1 MSYHELIGKYVNDR
15 DETIVSQ
22 LGQLLK
28 TKELALVDFIVS
40 IGDHLQSTELSKRSI
55 ALTLGA
61 NVLEHLPST
70 FLESNE
76 IHHLIVFLSAKMSD
90 HHILVQPSV
99 QLFRILAKQAAI
111 CDDDCLLIIKAIFS
125 DVYVQSFPQ
134 ASRYNVYVIFLHFL
148 LYRLDVVQ
156 QVGSDFVCNF
166 IQAMDGE
173 RDPRNLVLC
182 FQCLQCM
189 TKHLEIEPYKEE
201 LFEVVACYFPMEYKP
216 KATNNENEETITH
229 EQLVLSLRNV
239 LTSTG
244 KFAQYCIP
252 MLLEKLDSD
261 IPSARVAAMDLF
273 IHCINEYDARDMSS
287 YLVPLW
293 NLLSKQALCAE
304 NQEVEIYAL
313 QAITTLMQLIGKT
326 AQNDETEISTK
337 KFVDRAIRECDKFLK
352 EFDLQLVWPATKV
365 LQAVARANSTCSSL
379 IWSIILP
386 LLIKQFNNLE
396 QARFTFTSIPSISF
410 IYPLLD
416 IRTIIKLPTD
426 VGDELWIAISTN
438 FELFPSQCLSLTS
451 NLLQI
456 NTMPGQA
463 LEDNLTKFIL
473 HENIN
478 DELKIKLASVLKTIA
493 SSAVFDRLCTIL
505 LTNLINSWT
514 ASKTVPSNLTL
525 ECCVDLCYNSERC
538 QERLERFFFP
548 SQQFIR
554 LLPNLFK
561 YLSHSYIL
569 TNLFTPLF
577 DLLLSSVAHD
587 NYTKT
592 FCSKC
597 GSIANESCKAFV
609 QNFYET
615 NLFEDSIWQSDK
627 QSNLLIGIYF
637 LGNLK
642 RKVFESELELI
653 FNKINGKLIEKILDQ
668 SSNEMISIYCYFYGN
683 LINKLSS
690 INEIL
695 EQIQSM
701 LKSCET
707 SLDEKHI
714 RLWTIIVK
722 ALILYRPSFIEQ
734 YIPTLITWMQEK
746 NEIGDIACKSLKT
759 LTNFDEQ
766 ILLLSS
772 EADCIVHPMVK
783 QLIFMNIFSQM
794 KPLLA
799 NNELLPSQINILVDL
814 LSNVPNAIIH
824 DEIVLLFPILIRAL
838 TSSNESVWP
847 SSLNSICDLIKSDP
861 NTVVDHIDTLFS
873 RLPTLATYKKDM
885 SIRIT
890 SLKCLKYL
898 TKLPI
903 HHIQPYRRHIMH
915 VLKTCVDDHKRL
927 IMSEDNKGV
936 FNLDDDTEPVDL
948 NHHELNGD
956 TDNDNTTNTLNND
969 WIDELR
975 AAIEKGCDLGTIRSI
990 GKCRPLK
997 GDLRLRVWKTCLDIN
1012 ESNTEYDYSDGD
1024 IVDLPEQNIIRD
1036 DISRLANNFIDTL
1049 QINQNMITLK
1059 TTDIEAVIMY
1069 YCKTFNETYEKG
1081 NGWIEI
1087 FKPLIT
1093 LEYKNRAELYALFA
1107 SIRNRYVPR
1116 DCEADGMPYHLFRLL
1131 LLYHDPELCSFL
1143 DTRKITPDL
1152 YAHIWIRSLY
1162 AGSCQLN
1169 ITLPLWDGYFQ
1180 HADQFFAFF
1189 LALVLLMFAKEQLLT
1204 MAGKEK
1210 NEIISYLSKAPS
1222 NLSMDDLDDFCSLAN
1237 HYASN
1242 TPQSFR
1248 KEFYSCLFSET
1259 DRSFSQK
1266 AYSIYQALCLPVS
1279 VQELLQA
1286 NQLGGT
1292 AGVRYFIIDCRPA
1305 EQYNSK
1311 HLYTAFHLDANLLLE
1326 DPKEFAGTVDAL
1338 LAAQR
1343 HAIDAGSAAGGE
1355 HLCFIGSGHEE
1366 EDKYVRMVVAYF
1378 LRRNTKY
1385 VSIASGGYEILA
1397 KEIEDPSMLIQP
1409 QQHRI
1414 STVVHDSMT
1423 MGSALKNNIAEKFPA
1438 INTQTVSLINMISS
1452 AVKTKS
1458 MEVKD
1463 KVKDYINHTSSND
1476 SSHSMPKH
1484 VSQQDKVTK
1493 LYRQNQTSVFSLDED
1508 DEDDQ
1513 ATSTQQRDTP
1523 ELVDIESWFLRTD
1536 LLYKYEC
1543 EHFDENEKAHSSLLL
1558 VSATHLY
1565 ILRKLPDHKTMAN
1578 LVSRRPLNIVS
1589 KITSKKHAPEII
1601 TFRYAASHSEEA
1613 ESEKAIKLNSKNT
1626 KTKTSIDC
1634 DRVYL
1639 PDAGDA
1645 VKNIKLL
1652 IMKALNMYETGNDT

>member
-396 QARFTFTSIPSISF
+396 QARFTFTSTPSISF

-587 NYTKT
+587 N
-592 FCSKC
+592 
-597 GSIANESCKAFV
+597 
-609 QNFYET
+609 
-615 NLFEDSIWQSDK
+615 
-627 QSNLLIGIYF
+627 
-637 LGNLK
+637 
-642 RKVFESELELI
+642 
-653 FNKINGKLIEKILDQ
+653 
-668 SSNEMISIYCYFYGN
+668 
-683 LINKLSS
+683 
-690 INEIL
+690 
-695 EQIQSM
+695 
-701 LKSCET
+701 
-707 SLDEKHI
+707 
-714 RLWTIIVK
+714 
-722 ALILYRPSFIEQ
+722 
-734 YIPTLITWMQEK
+734 
-746 NEIGDIACKSLKT
+746 
-759 LTNFDEQ
+759 
-766 ILLLSS
+766 
-772 EADCIVHPMVK
+772 
-783 QLIFMNIFSQM
+783 
-794 KPLLA
+794 
-799 NNELLPSQINILVDL
+799 
-814 LSNVPNAIIH
+814 
-824 DEIVLLFPILIRAL
+824 
-838 TSSNESVWP
+838 
-847 SSLNSICDLIKSDP
+847 
-861 NTVVDHIDTLFS
+861 
-873 RLPTLATYKKDM
+873 
-885 SIRIT
+885 
-890 SLKCLKYL
+890 
-898 TKLPI
+898 
-903 HHIQPYRRHIMH
+903 
-915 VLKTCVDDHKRL
+915 
-927 IMSEDNKGV
+927 
-936 FNLDDDTEPVDL
+936 
-948 NHHELNGD
+948 
-956 TDNDNTTNTLNND
+956 
-969 WIDELR
+969 
-975 AAIEKGCDLGTIRSI
+975 
-990 GKCRPLK
+990 
-997 GDLRLRVWKTCLDIN
+997 
-1012 ESNTEYDYSDGD
+1012 
-1024 IVDLPEQNIIRD
+1024 
-1036 DISRLANNFIDTL
+1036 
-1049 QINQNMITLK
+1049 
-1059 TTDIEAVIMY
+1059 
-1069 YCKTFNETYEKG
+1069 
-1081 NGWIEI
+1081 
-1087 FKPLIT
+1087 
-1093 LEYKNRAELYALFA
+1093 
-1107 SIRNRYVPR
+1107 
-1116 DCEADGMPYHLFRLL
+1116 
-1131 LLYHDPELCSFL
+1131 
-1143 DTRKITPDL
+1143 
-1152 YAHIWIRSLY
+1152 
-1162 AGSCQLN
+1162 
-1169 ITLPLWDGYFQ
+1169 
-1180 HADQFFAFF
+1180 
-1189 LALVLLMFAKEQLLT
+1189 
-1204 MAGKEK
+1204 
-1210 NEIISYLSKAPS
+1210 
-1222 NLSMDDLDDFCSLAN
+1222 
-1237 HYASN
+1237 
-1242 TPQSFR
+1242 
-1248 KEFYSCLFSET
+1248 
-1259 DRSFSQK
+1259 
-1266 AYSIYQALCLPVS
+1266 
-1279 VQELLQA
+1279 
-1286 NQLGGT
+1286 
-1292 AGVRYFIIDCRPA
+1292 
-1305 EQYNSK
+1305 
-1311 HLYTAFHLDANLLLE
+1311 
-1326 DPKEFAGTVDAL
+1326 
-1338 LAAQR
+1338 
-1343 HAIDAGSAAGGE
+1343 
-1355 HLCFIGSGHEE
+1355 
-1366 EDKYVRMVVAYF
+1366 
-1378 LRRNTKY
+1378 
-1385 VSIASGGYEILA
+1385 
-1397 KEIEDPSMLIQP
+1397 
-1409 QQHRI
+1409 
-1414 STVVHDSMT
+1414 
-1423 MGSALKNNIAEKFPA
+1423 
-1438 INTQTVSLINMISS
+1438 
-1452 AVKTKS
+1452 
-1458 MEVKD
+1458 
-1463 KVKDYINHTSSND
+1463 
-1476 SSHSMPKH
+1476 
-1484 VSQQDKVTK
+1484 
-1493 LYRQNQTSVFSLDED
+1493 
-1508 DEDDQ
+1508 
-1513 ATSTQQRDTP
+1513 
-1523 ELVDIESWFLRTD
+1523 
-1536 LLYKYEC
+1536 
-1543 EHFDENEKAHSSLLL
+1543 
-1558 VSATHLY
+1558 
-1565 ILRKLPDHKTMAN
+1565 
-1578 LVSRRPLNIVS
+1578 
-1589 KITSKKHAPEII
+1589 
-1601 TFRYAASHSEEA
+1601 
-1613 ESEKAIKLNSKNT
+1613 
-1626 KTKTSIDC
+1626 
-1634 DRVYL
+1634 
-1639 PDAGDA
+1639 
-1645 VKNIKLL
+1645 
-1652 IMKALNMYETGNDT
+1652 